1 MKKVLMVHF
10 LGCPFCRAAEGYLQE
25 LTQRYPELA
34 AIPIERI
41 DERIHPDI
49 ANQYDYWFVP
59 TFYVDGAK
67 AHEGACTRD
76 AVEKV
81 LRSAL

>member
-1 MKKVLMVHF
+1 MKKVLMFHF
-10 LGCPFCRAAEGYLQE
+10 LGCPFCRAAENYLQE

-41 DERIHPDI
+41 DERVHPDI
-49 ANQYDYWFVP
+49 SNQYDYWFVP
-59 TFYVDGAK
+59 TFYVDGVK
-67 AHEGACTRD
+67 AHEGVCSRD
-76 AVEKV
+76 TVEKV